1 LTDREFSESQFPYAH
16 AIGAKA
22 PPAFPANAHKGMV
35 GKVLCLAGSPEMPG
49 AAQLTLRAAQRGGAG
64 LAVLAIFQTEM
75 VDRITPVVPEAVFL
89 DVSRTRD
96 LYAGRLP
103 REIGEYPCHARVAG
117 PGLNSSGRTREL
129 VRRLVEDD
137 YKGPLILDA
146 DALNVL
152 AGAPE
157 LLTMSQ
163 SKVILTPHPGEAER
177 LLDRPVPDD
186 REGRIEFAVELSL
199 RSGSMCVLKG
209 NGTVVTDGNSVY
221 VNASGGP
228 ALATAGTGDVLAGL
242 LGAYAAWSECLQ
254 GEGFSLFDAVV
265 SAVYTHGLA
274 GDLAAVEFGER
285 GVIASDLITYL
296 GQAQLQLA
304 RSHQTVG

>member
-1 LTDREFSESQFPYAH
+1 
-16 AIGAKA
+16 
-22 PPAFPANAHKGMV
+22 M
-35 GKVLCLAGSPEMPG
+35 
-49 AAQLTLRAAQRGGAG
+49 
-64 LAVLAIFQTEM
+64 
-75 VDRITPVVPEAVFL
+75 VPEAIFL

-103 REIGEYPCHARVAG
+103 REIGEYPCDARVAG

-152 AGAPE
+152 AGVPE

-177 LLDRPVPDD
+177 LLGDPVPDD
-186 REGRIEFAVELSL
+186 RAGRIEFAMEIAL
-199 RSGSMCVLKG
+199 RSGTLCVLKG
-209 NGTVVTDGNSVY
+209 PGTVVTDGNTVY
-221 VNASGGP
+221 VNETGGP
-228 ALATAGTGDVLAGL
+228 AMATAGSGDVLAGL

-254 GEGFSLFDAVV
+254 GEGFSLFDAAV
-265 SAVYTHGLA
+265 SAVHAHGLA
-274 GDLAAVEFGER
+274 GDLAAAEWGER
-285 GVIASDLITYL
+285 AVIASDLIAYL
-296 GQAQLQLA
+296 GRAQMQMANTLQKA
-304 RSHQTVG
+304 E

>member
-1 LTDREFSESQFPYAH
+1 MSEAEQVNTVAGP
-16 AIGAKA
+16 KA

-64 LAVLAIFQTEM
+64 LVALAIFQTEM
-75 VDRITPVVPEAVFL
+75 VDRITPTVPEAVFL

-103 REIGEYPCHARVAG
+103 REIGEYRCDARVAG

-152 AGAPE
+152 ASVPE

-163 SKVILTPHPGEAER
+163 SKVVLTPHPGEGER
-177 LLDRPVPDD
+177 LLDRPVPED
-186 REGRIEFAVELSL
+186 REGRIEFAMELAL
-199 RSGSMCVLKG
+199 RSGSLCVLKG
-209 NGTVVTDGNSVY
+209 NGTVVTDGNVVH
-221 VNASGGP
+221 VNGTGGP
-228 ALATAGTGDVLAGL
+228 ALSTAGTGDVLAGL
-242 LGAYAAWSECLQ
+242 LGAYAAWSERL
-254 GEGFSLFDAVV
+254 GSEDFSLFDAAV
-265 SAVYTHGLA
+265 SAVHVHGLA
-274 GDLAAVEFGER
+274 GDLAAADLGER
-285 GVIASDLITYL
+285 AVIASDLIGYL

-304 RSHQTVG
+304 RSSGEAG

>member
-1 LTDREFSESQFPYAH
+1 MNDREQVETPATYA
-16 AIGAKA
+16 GPKS
-22 PPAFPANAHKGMV
+22 PPAFPANAHKGAV

-49 AAQLTLRAAQRGGAG
+49 AAQFTLRAAQRGGAG
-64 LAVLAIFQTEM
+64 LVTLAIFQTDM
-75 VDRITPVVPEAVFL
+75 VDRITPTVPETVFL

-103 REIGEYPCHARVAG
+103 REIGEYRCDSRVAG

-152 AGAPE
+152 ASVPE

-186 REGRIEFAVELSL
+186 RDGRIEFALELAL
-199 RSGSMCVLKG
+199 RSGSICVLKG
-209 NGTVVTDGNSVY
+209 NGTVVTDGATVF
-221 VNASGGP
+221 VNDSGGP
-228 ALATAGTGDVLAGL
+228 AMSTAGTGDVLAGL
-242 LGAYAAWSECLQ
+242 LGAYTAWSECLG

-265 SAVYTHGLA
+265 AAVHVHGLA
-274 GDLAAVEFGER
+274 GDLAAAELGER
-285 GVIASDLITYL
+285 AVIASDLIGYL
-296 GQAQLQLA
+296 GQAQLRLA
-304 RSHQTVG
+304 GSQAQ

>member
-1 LTDREFSESQFPYAH
+1 MNDRKQVESQATYAT
-16 AIGAKA
+16 APGPKA
-22 PPAFPANAHKGMV
+22 PPAFPIDAHKGMV

-49 AAQLTLRAAQRGGAG
+49 AAQLTVRAAQRGGAG
-64 LAVLAIFQTEM
+64 LVALAIFQTEM
-75 VDRITPVVPEAVFL
+75 VDRITPTVPEAIFL

-103 REIGEYPCHARVAG
+103 REIGEYRCDARVAG

-152 AGAPE
+152 ASVPE

-177 LLDRPVPDD
+177 LLDREVPGD
-186 REGRIEFAVELSL
+186 RDGRIEFAMELAL

-209 NGTVVTDGNSVY
+209 NGTVVTDGSAVF
-221 VNASGGP
+221 VNDSGSP
-228 ALATAGTGDVLAGL
+228 AMSTAGTGDVLAGL
-242 LGAYAAWSECLQ
+242 LGAYTAWSECLKS
-254 GEGFSLFDAVV
+254 EEFTLFDAAV
-265 SAVYTHGLA
+265 SAVHVHGLA
-274 GDLAAVEFGER
+274 GDLAAAEMGER
-285 GVIASDLITYL
+285 AVIASDLIGYL
-296 GQAQLQLA
+296 GQAQMRLA
-304 RSHQTVG
+304 RSCEDAG

>member
-1 LTDREFSESQFPYAH
+1 METYSRAAAP
-16 AIGAKA
+16 IA
-22 PPAFPANAHKGMV
+22 PPSLPVQAHKGTV
-35 GKVLCLAGSPEMPG
+35 GTVLCLAGSPEMPG
-49 AAQLTLRAAQRGGAG
+49 AAQLTIRAAQRGGAG
-64 LAVLAIFQTEM
+64 LVALAIFQTEM
-75 VDRITPVVPEAVFL
+75 VDRITPTVPEAIFV

-103 REIGEYPCHARVAG
+103 QEIGEYPCDSRVAG

-137 YKGPLILDA
+137 FKGPLILDA

-163 SKVILTPHPGEAER
+163 SQVILTPHPGEAER
-177 LLDRPVPDD
+177 LLDREVPKD
-186 REGRIEFAVELSL
+186 RDGRIEFALETSL
-199 RSGSMCVLKG
+199 RSGAMCVLKG
-209 NGTVVTDGNSVY
+209 NGTVVTDGRSVY
-221 VNASGGP
+221 VNETGGP
-228 ALATAGTGDVLAGL
+228 AMATAGAGDVLSGL
-242 LGAYAAWSECLQ
+242 IGAYTAWSACLD

-274 GDLAAVEFGER
+274 GDLASADLGER
-285 GVIASDLITYL
+285 SVIASDLIGYL

-304 RSHQTVG
+304 QGVKASG

>member
-1 LTDREFSESQFPYAH
+1 METYSRAAAP
-16 AIGAKA
+16 IA
-22 PPAFPANAHKGMV
+22 PPSFPINAHKGMI

-49 AAQLTLRAAQRGGAG
+49 AAQLTIRAAQRGGAG
-64 LAVLAIFQTEM
+64 LVALAIFQTEM
-75 VDRITPVVPEAVFL
+75 VDRITPTVPEAIFL

-103 REIGEYPCHARVAG
+103 REIGEYPCDSRVAG

-137 YKGPLILDA
+137 FKGPLILDA

-152 AGAPE
+152 ASVPE

-163 SKVILTPHPGEAER
+163 SQVILTPHPGEAER
-177 LLDRPVPDD
+177 LLDREVPKD
-186 REGRIEFAVELSL
+186 RDGRIEFALELSL
-199 RSGSMCVLKG
+199 RSGAMCVLKG
-209 NGTVVTDGNSVY
+209 NGTVVTDGRSVY
-221 VNASGGP
+221 VNETGGP
-228 ALATAGTGDVLAGL
+228 AMATAGSGDVLSGL
-242 LGAYAAWSECLQ
+242 IGAYTAWSACLD
-254 GEGFSLFDAVV
+254 GEGFSLFDAAV

-274 GDLAAVEFGER
+274 GDLALADLGER
-285 GVIASDLITYL
+285 GVIASDLIGYL

-304 RSHQTVG
+304 KSVKASG